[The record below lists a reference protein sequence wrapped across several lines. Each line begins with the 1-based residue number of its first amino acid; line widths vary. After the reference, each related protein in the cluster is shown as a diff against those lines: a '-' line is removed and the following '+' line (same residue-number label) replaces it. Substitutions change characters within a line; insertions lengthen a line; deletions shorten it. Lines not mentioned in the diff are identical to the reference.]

1 MMNQKFQDKDFYNN
15 GFDLIRYWGSNQR
28 YAGTFCME
36 GSGIFKYTDKG
47 NGYDGIYHA
56 LFSRSCI
63 TFCN

>member
-47 NGYDGIYHA
+47 SKAQNA
-56 LFSRSCI
+56 
-63 TFCN
+63 